1 MMVGSQFSFL
11 DRGGAAARPSW
22 SQFLSGVLFWAF
34 SSLPAGVLWSS
45 TVVASFAWFLLN
57 DRLHPAVIYCLKL
70 FLTA

>member
-11 DRGGAAARPSW
+11 DRGGAPASASEA
-22 SQFLSGVLFWAF
+22 GVL
-34 SSLPAGVLWSS
+34 SSFLDWVLVSVPATVLWSS
-45 TVVASFAWFLLN
+45 AVVASFVWFLLN